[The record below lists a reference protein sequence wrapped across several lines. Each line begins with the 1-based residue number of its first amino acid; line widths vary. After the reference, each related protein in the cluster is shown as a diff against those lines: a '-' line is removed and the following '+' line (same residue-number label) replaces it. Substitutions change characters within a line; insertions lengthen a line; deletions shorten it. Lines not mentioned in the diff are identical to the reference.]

1 MLEYTIYT
9 DGAYSSLRNQGGCG
23 VVILKNEQVIKTF
36 SKCYMQTTN
45 NRMEILAVIL
55 GLSMIR
61 NAETINIITDS
72 QYVIGCASK
81 GWKRNKNTDLWKL
94 YDEQKI
100 RLENT
105 KIKFQ
110 HVKGHNGDKYNSM
123 CDKLAV
129 DASHETNILNNERN
143 N

>member
-9 DGAYSSLRNQGGCG
+9 DGAYSSMRNQGGCG
-23 VVILKNEQVIKTF
+23 VVILKDGIIIKQF
-36 SKCYMQTTN
+36 SKSYIRTTN

-61 NAETINIITDS
+61 TADTINVITDS
-72 QYVIGCASK
+72 QYVIGCATL
-81 GWKRNKNTDLWKL
+81 GWKRNKNLDIWKL
-94 YDEQKI
+94 YDEQKL

-110 HVKGHNGDKYNSM
+110 HVKGHAGDEYNSL
-123 CDKLAV
+123 CDKIAV
-129 DASHETNILNNERN
+129 GASHELNIIK
-143 N
+143 

>member
-1 MLEYTIYT
+1 MIHVYT
-9 DGAYSSLRNQGGCG
+9 DGAYSSSRNQGGWSYVVLYKNQLIKKEFGG
-23 VVILKNEQVIKTF
+23 VKA
-36 SKCYMQTTN
+36 TTN